1 MYTKVR
7 ENFFKRVVNRLN
19 TNVKFGSFWSGFWL
33 KHVEP
38 SVIFGNWFVLP
49 FNGQARR
56 LFCFSV
62 ISFLF
67 KPTIGIETGTYYG
80 TSTYLF
86 QGIPTLRKTYSIE
99 SNSVYFKVSVARLE
113 QQVTDGNLKLIHGD
127 SKLQIAKILA
137 GLDPE
142 TEKVIA
148 YLDAH
153 WEGDIPTT
161 KEVRALL
168 EWGGNWVAIIDDFE
182 IPGPEG
188 FGYGYDS
195 YNGEVVNTGIFDEL
209 KDFSILVPTEDA
221 LTETGARRGT
231 AYLVGGKVRQDLV
244 KLIEVNLPLK
254 LLQSR

>member
-1 MYTKVR
+1 MYTKIKALLGKTI
-7 ENFFKRVVNRLN
+7 NGLN
-19 TNVKFGSFWSGFWL
+19 PDVKFGSFWSAFWL
-33 KHVEP
+33 KHIEP
-38 SVIFGNWFVLP
+38 SQIFGHWYVLP

-86 QGIPTLRKTYSIE
+86 RGIPTIRKTYSIE
-99 SNSVYFKVSVARLE
+99 SNSTFFKASLTRLE
-113 QQVTDGNLKLIHGD
+113 RQVTDGNLMLICGD
-127 SKLQIAKILA
+127 SRVEIANILA

-153 WEGDIPTT
+153 WAGDIPTT
-161 KEVRALL
+161 KEVMSLL
-168 EWGGNWVAIIDDFE
+168 DWGGNWVAIIDDFQ
-182 IPGPEG
+182 IPGPKG

-195 YNGEVVNTGIFDEL
+195 YNGKVVNAEIFHNL
-209 KDFSILVPTEDA
+209 KDFSILIPTEDS
-221 LTETGARRGT
+221 LMETGARRGT
-231 AYLVGGKVRQDLV
+231 AYLAGGKAQEGLI
-244 KLIEVNLPLK
+244 KLIEDSLPLK
-254 LLQSR
+254 LLKF

>member
-1 MYTKVR
+1 MYNKVKAL
-7 ENFFKRVVNRLN
+7 FKRVVYRLN
-19 TNVKFGSFWSGFWL
+19 PDIKFGIFLSEFWL

-38 SVIFGNWFVLP
+38 ISIFGHWFILP

-86 QGIPTLRKTYSIE
+86 RGIPTLRKTYSIE
-99 SNSVYFKVSVARLE
+99 SNSAFFKVSLARLE
-113 QQVTDGNLKLIHGD
+113 RQVTDGNLTLINGD
-127 SKLQIAKILA
+127 SKLEIANILA

-142 TEKVIA
+142 TDRVIA

-161 KEVRALL
+161 KEVMALL
-168 EWGGNWVAIIDDFE
+168 DWRGNWVAIIDDFE

-195 YNGEVVNTGIFDEL
+195 YNGKTVSTKIFNDL
-209 KDFSILVPTEDA
+209 KDFSILIPADGA
-221 LTETGARRGT
+221 LMETGARRGT
-231 AYLVGGKVRQDLV
+231 AYLVGGKARQDLV